1 VSVLVDTNTLLRL
14 AQPNHQQH
22 QAAADGITR
31 ARLAGETLYITP
43 QNIAEFW
50 AAATR
55 PIGAANGLGLSAEAA
70 MVQVGT
76 IEQLFK
82 LAADDPA
89 IYPMWKGLIVT
100 HGVRG
105 TQVYDA
111 RLVAAMLVHGIDRIL
126 TFNLADFTRYGVEV
140 LHPAA
145 AS

>member
-1 VSVLVDTNTLLRL
+1 MSVLVDTNVLLRL

-22 QAAADGITR
+22 ESAVDGITR

-55 PIGAANGLGLSAEAA
+55 PVGAANGLGLPAATAAAEVA
-70 MVQVGT
+70 T
-76 IEQLFK
+76 IEQLFQ

-89 IYPMWKGLIVT
+89 IYAMWKGLIVT
-100 HGVRG
+100 HQVLG

-111 RLVAAMLVHGIDRIL
+111 RLVAVMLVHGIDSIL
-126 TFNLADFTRYGVEV
+126 TFNVADFARYGIGV

-145 AS
+145 PR